1 MRLLTFVIL
10 FIQFASL
17 TAQNYVGRWYLLDFM
32 KARTGVISGTY
43 FSKDSVKH
51 FITDPALSGTYLEDL
66 KYSYT
71 YFKYQEYDIICQ
83 REGNVIYLMIL
94 KYINFNKSEI
104 YVPTKYFYSVDEV
117 KQFLQNI
124 NLGSQPFVPIYSES
138 YLRTFTQLKPFHQI
152 SPKEFEKVMLN
163 AFQLFD
169 SFEKKYLNHKQ
180 VKANVLINIF
190 ISQALLK
197 MGYCPFALSFP
208 DILKQGEKMMKLSNQ
223 LDAYSKKW

>member
-10 FIQFASL
+10 FIQIASL

-32 KARTGVISGTY
+32 KARTGAISGTY

-51 FITDPALSGTYLEDL
+51 FITDPFLSGTYLENL
-66 KYSYT
+66 KYPYT
-71 YFKYQEYDIICQ
+71 SFKHQEYDIICQ
-83 REGNVIYLMIL
+83 REGNIIYLIVL
-94 KYINFNKSEI
+94 KYVNFNKSEI

-117 KQFLQNI
+117 KQYLQNT
-124 NLGSQPFVPIYSES
+124 NWKSVPFIPIYSES

-152 SPKEFEKVMLN
+152 TTQEFEKVMLS
-163 AFQLFD
+163 AFQMFD

-208 DILKQGEKMMKLSNQ
+208 DTLMQGEKMMKLSNQ